1 MNSRGTILSPVLLPI
16 LNTSPILLS
25 LLSHSHL
32 VACGDQRTTQ
42 VKIMSHQ
49 SAPSGAWISEW
60 QYKCHMVGETEKSV
74 SVWKS
79 TVQNQLHLQMAIFCV
94 KYFLAEPIKII
105 IRAPK
110 ILCIVNY
117 ACLLIYRSISDT
129 RLTRTSGRLETG
141 RPSKWPRLLSPREI
155 VVRTEIISYGTYG
168 VYNNGSTVDCFFRS
182 PILNIHEGSW
192 RPSPVE
198 DAVKENHKF

>member
-1 MNSRGTILSPVLLPI
+1 MRRDRDPHTD
-16 LNTSPILLS
+16 
-25 LLSHSHL
+25 H
-32 VACGDQRTTQ
+32 
-42 VKIMSHQ
+42 VKRVSHQ
-49 SAPSGAWISEW
+49 SAPSGAWIPEW
-60 QYKCHMVGETEKSV
+60 QYKCSMDCETKKSV

-117 ACLLIYRSISDT
+117 ACLLIYRFISDT
-129 RLTRTSGRLETG
+129 RLTRTCGDRETVQMA
-141 RPSKWPRLLSPREI
+141 RLLSPREI

-168 VYNNGSTVDCFFRS
+168 VYNNGSTVDCFFWS